1 MIRTLPRIFQRPS
14 KDIVHCLAFLLVCLF
29 PFKSFSQQIST
40 KPGSVLVE
48 GPSLGPL
55 PGTFTSNL
63 GPSPGAIAPN
73 GFDPGGLGII
83 GGRARGGSG
92 RVPRKASKESSP
104 TRSVSMSLPDNN
116 SSGDATVTS
125 PFGAATSFADDEGDR
140 AGLSLD
146 SAIERMLCANLDL
159 QALRQEIPQ
168 AQADILS
175 AGLRSNP
182 LLYADTLF
190 IPYGSFSNAKPGGP
204 TQYDFNITYPIDIS
218 GKRLARVRVARLAKS
233 GVEAQYQDAVRRQI
247 GTLYR
252 AFVDL
257 QLARLNARAAQN
269 TVKEQEKVVTEATA
283 RQARGG
289 RQIDNAERLAI
300 ELEQTRSAAE
310 DTISSLED
318 AREGV
323 ALLLNLPPEETSRLE
338 PKGKLKV
345 PATLL
350 LSLDEL
356 TQIALTA
363 RPDLVSL
370 RRGVGRA
377 ESELGLART
386 NRFEDV
392 FLFYDPITYQDNRP
406 SKLPSSHTW
415 GLGLTVPLPLFNR
428 NQGNI
433 ARAQG
438 NISQSQIELSAL
450 QRRVVSE
457 VRIAERE
464 FRAARDALPRIE
476 NLILPRARS
485 ARVLAAKEFA
495 EGKSG
500 VDDYLGHLNDESESS
515 RAYRDALVRYRRSM
529 LDLNTALG
537 VRILP

>member
-1 MIRTLPRIFQRPS
+1 MGGIFRTPPENFVL
-14 KDIVHCLAFLLVCLF
+14 CLAFALVCLF
-29 PFKSFSQQIST
+29 PSESFSQQGST
-40 KPGSVLVE
+40 NSRPVLLE
-48 GPSLGPL
+48 SPSLGPL
-55 PGTFTSNL
+55 PGTFTSHL
-63 GPSPGAIAPN
+63 GPSPGAIAPS

-92 RVPRKASKESSP
+92 RVPRKASKESSVKP
-104 TRSVSMSLPDNN
+104 SVSMSLPDNN
-116 SSGDATVTS
+116 SSQNAIVAIPTGS
-125 PFGAATSFADDEGDR
+125 ATSFADDEGDR

-146 SAIERMLCANLDL
+146 TAIERMLCANLDL

-182 LLYADTLF
+182 LLYGDTQF
-190 IPYGSFSNAKPGGP
+190 IPYGPSFTNARPGGP

-218 GKRLARVRVARLAKS
+218 GKRLARVRVAKLAKS

-257 QLARLNARAAQN
+257 QLARLNTRAAQD
-269 TVKEQEKVVTEATA
+269 TVKEQEKVVAEATE

-289 RQIDNAERLAI
+289 RHIDNAERLGI

-318 AREGV
+318 ARESV
-323 ALLLNLPPEETSRLE
+323 ALLLNLRPDETSRLE
-338 PKGKLKV
+338 PKGRLKV
-345 PATLL
+345 PAPLH

-377 ESELGLART
+377 ESELVLART

-392 FLFYDPITYQDNRP
+392 FLFYDPITYQDNHP
-406 SKLPSSHTW
+406 SKLPSAQTW
-415 GLGLTVPLPLFNR
+415 GVGLTVPLPLFNR

-433 ARAQG
+433 ARARG
-438 NISQSQIELSAL
+438 NISQTQIELAAL
-450 QRRVVSE
+450 QRRIVSE
-457 VRIAERE
+457 IRIAERE

-476 NLILPRARS
+476 NSILPRARS